1 MQARQTFS
9 INFYC
14 RNAKTTKKG
23 VAPIE
28 MSILVNGERV
38 FISLPRKMRPDEFIK
53 ETSTRT
59 NNETK
64 RFISIFE
71 GKANAA
77 VTEIVT
83 RNEIV
88 TANRIKDYITGKVCH
103 NMTLSRLISAHLALL
118 NEKTKGE
125 ITLDCFRR
133 YEITYDLFLSIIGD
147 KPLSEITMGDI
158 QLFRTRVMNTHNAS
172 TSYGYMAR
180 IKTLFKYGVDNR
192 HLSSSPMA
200 GMKLSKGQ
208 KQRQIP
214 TMEEFR
220 RIVAKRFDINRLEK
234 VRQIFV
240 LSTSTGLSYSDLMAL
255 EPSDIKTDG
264 EGNTYIEKQ
273 RKKTGVTYTSVVLSE
288 GIDIL
293 KAYNNDISPLKMSG
307 QKLNAYL
314 KEIGDLCGISTPLTM
329 HIGRHIYCSRLIQ
342 AGISPAIVQRAMGHS
357 KITTTQQFYTHL
369 TTQSIINNIKGAI

>member
-38 FISLPRKMRPDEFIK
+38 FISLPRKMRPDDFIK
-53 ETSTRT
+53 DTSSRT

-103 NMTLSRLISAHLALL
+103 KMTLSKLISAHLALL

-133 YEITYDLFLSIIGD
+133 YEITYDLFLSQIGD

-180 IKTLFKYGVDNR
+180 IKTLFKYAVDNK
-192 HLSSSPMA
+192 HMQTSPMA

-214 TMEEFR
+214 TMEEFK
-220 RIVAKRFDINRLEK
+220 RIVKKRFDINRLEK

-240 LSTSTGLSYSDLMAL
+240 LSASTGLSYSDLMAL
-255 EPSDIKTDG
+255 VPSDIKQ
-264 EGNTYIEKQ
+264 EGNAHYIEKQ
-273 RKKTGVTYTSVVLSE
+273 RKKTGVTYTSVILPE

-314 KEIGDLCGISTPLTM
+314 KEIGDICKISTTLTM
-329 HIGRHIYCSRLIQ
+329 HIGRHIYCTRLIQ

-369 TTQSIINNIKGAI
+369 TTQSVINNIKGAI